1 MKKITTLLFAFITF
15 LSCYSQVEVYKTL
28 KDFQNN
34 TPEKYTSTI
43 IKFYPD
49 YRSFGKYKPTLEFKE
64 DGKKV
69 KIMLTDVWAFKY
81 KGILFRT
88 ITTMGNITVGLLSDG
103 KICYWENAVFI
114 FKKIDHAIP
123 GLSDADYGD
132 AAYLSANVESDI
144 IKGENFKVFLNS
156 NTEYKKLIDIVEAR
170 FKESSKSYEKE
181 QKTLKKI
188 QKVAGNNV
196 IGIMDYLSFSNYD
209 KELNILRSCIK
220 EYNGNFSSQIALD
233 KN

>member
-1 MKKITTLLFAFITF
+1 MKKITTLLFAFIAF

-28 KDFQNN
+28 KDYQNN
-34 TPEKYTSTI
+34 TPEKYTSTTA
-43 IKFYPD
+43 KFYAD
-49 YRSFGKYKPTLEFKE
+49 YRKVGLFKPTLEFKE

-114 FKKIDHAIP
+114 FKKIEKMSP
-123 GLSDADYGD
+123 GLADYEYGK
-132 AAYLSANVESDI
+132 AAFLSKSKESEI
-144 IKGENFKVFLNS
+144 IKAEFNTFLES
-156 NTEYKKLIDIVEAR
+156 NIEYKKLIEIVESR
-170 FKESSKSYEKE
+170 FKETSANYEKN
-181 QKTLKKI
+181 QKFIKKI
-188 QKVAGNNV
+188 QKFIGNN
-196 IGIMDYLSFSNYD
+196 GIEIMNHLSSSNYD
-209 KELNILRSCIK
+209 KELSILRSCIK
-220 EYNGNFSSQIALD
+220 EFNGNFSSQIVIE